1 MQQQEFELSMAK
13 FFEKAGVQ
21 IVKKGEGYSDDTN
34 LPAYILLDKK
44 RKSYYAAESDVFDN
58 AIEDENISKFMA
70 DASLSENAAHAVYT
84 LSKAANSL
92 DDSFSLNDGTDLSA
106 LTLKY
111 SLVISEENSNFVK
124 EYLEN
129 NAYKFQSVPL
139 KGKFLVIF
147 IDESMKK
154 KLSSIY
160 SFYNQTDGQEDDN
173 MLSDE
178 DIAPVFEPKDDT
190 IVDNIDLNTKTND
203 FDAETPLVSPKN
215 DDESKEDIDEEEMLD
230 SIDLNDLIK
239 PKEAADMPKDETEAD
254 LLYGKFLNEQTEK
267 IEVSNTGPVEKSLDE
282 IPEGLIDEEDIKEMT
297 SNDDTN
303 KSAKTQEKMDK
314 KAAKQQA
321 KEEKKQARLAKKREQ
336 EAQKYTYENRN
347 KSWLDIPGR
356 IFANIIGILFFLPM
370 YVLNKLLGRFLP
382 PFVLYWLA
390 AIVAVFGVYQMVFS
404 LIPQPFSST
413 FQEAA
418 NTAMQHIQS
427 FDTEI
432 EKMYSTDNM
441 TVTDNKTAANES
453 VEYDIAQ
460 TSLTM
465 MKSSAVM
472 FYAFLKSIDVVMNKG
487 ILLQYLL
494 GFAASM
500 LVIPAFRFIGKTL
513 TIFAVISYFLL
524 PLIAYSQSR
533 LIDYAFTLNEVNL
546 TAAAVTFLVY
556 VYPVIL
562 FFVVLYISSA
572 LVPDKE
578 TRREVLP

>member
-139 KGKFLVIF
+139 KGQFLVIF

-203 FDAETPLVSPKN
+203 FDAETPLVSPKT

-390 AIVAVFGVYQMVFS
+390 AIVAVFGVYQTVFS

>member
-139 KGKFLVIF
+139 KGQFLVIF

-203 FDAETPLVSPKN
+203 FDAETPLVSPKT

-347 KSWLDIPGR
+347 KSWIDIPGR

>member
-139 KGKFLVIF
+139 KGQFLVIF

-203 FDAETPLVSPKN
+203 FDAETPLVSPKT
-215 DDESKEDIDEEEMLD
+215 DDESKEDIDEEEMLN

>member
-190 IVDNIDLNTKTND
+190 IVDNIDLNTKTNN
-203 FDAETPLVSPKN
+203 FDAETPLVSPKT

>member
-70 DASLSENAAHAVYT
+70 DASLSKNAAHAVYT

-203 FDAETPLVSPKN
+203 FDAETPLVSPKT

-321 KEEKKQARLAKKREQ
+321 KEEKKQVRLAKKREQ

-465 MKSSAVM
+465 MRSSAVM

-578 TRREVLP
+578 TRSEVLP

>member
-578 TRREVLP
+578 TRSEVLP

>member
-21 IVKKGEGYSDDTN
+21 IVKKGEGYSDDTK

-203 FDAETPLVSPKN
+203 FDAETPLVSPKT

-297 SNDDTN
+297 SDDDTN

-390 AIVAVFGVYQMVFS
+390 AIVAVFGVYQTVFS

>member
-1 MQQQEFELSMAK
+1 MQQLEFELSMAK

>member
-513 TIFAVISYFLL
+513 TIFLFISYFLL

>member
-203 FDAETPLVSPKN
+203 FDAETPLVSPKT

-578 TRREVLP
+578 TRSEVLP

>member
-390 AIVAVFGVYQMVFS
+390 AIVAVFGVYQTVFS

>member
-139 KGKFLVIF
+139 KGQFLVIF

-203 FDAETPLVSPKN
+203 FDAETPLVSPKT

-390 AIVAVFGVYQMVFS
+390 AIMAVFGVYQTVFS

>member
-70 DASLSENAAHAVYT
+70 DAYLSENASHAVYT

-139 KGKFLVIF
+139 KGQFLVIF

-203 FDAETPLVSPKN
+203 FDAETPLVSPKT

-239 PKEAADMPKDETEAD
+239 PKEAADIPKDETEAD

-562 FFVVLYISSA
+562 FFVVFYISSA

>member
-139 KGKFLVIF
+139 KGQFLVIF

-203 FDAETPLVSPKN
+203 FDAETPLVSPKT

-578 TRREVLP
+578 TRSEVLP

>member
-203 FDAETPLVSPKN
+203 FDAETPLVSPKT

-390 AIVAVFGVYQMVFS
+390 AIVAVFGVYQTVFS

>member
-139 KGKFLVIF
+139 KGQFLVIF

-203 FDAETPLVSPKN
+203 FDAETPLVSPKT

-239 PKEAADMPKDETEAD
+239 PKEAADIPKDETEAD

>member
-1 MQQQEFELSMAK
+1 MDMDEDKKAKKRKTSTTKKATPYEIAPLSPETFRTGVLAVLATNVPDYAKQAAELLNCDPVKDRAMIDEVCYHNQVIQLGADVV
-13 FFEKAGVQ
+13 EKALDEELNEAYTTLQ
-21 IVKKGEGYSDDTN
+21 NACFFSDKDYAYIKQLHGEEAGSEM
-34 LPAYILLDKK
+34 PAYIHLRLSQVEDLAPSIDFLGAIYSAEVYAQSDPTAFSSYDADEVKHKINTYEDMLTPEQKAKANYIASKMFYLRNATTKTSADGSEEECLDKVLQFTSDYK
-44 RKSYYAAESDVFDN
+44 LIAYA
-58 AIEDENISKFMA
+58 
-70 DASLSENAAHAVYT
+70 
-84 LSKAANSL
+84 
-92 DDSFSLNDGTDLSA
+92 DSRL
-106 LTLKY
+106 
-111 SLVISEENSNFVK
+111 
-124 EYLEN
+124 
-129 NAYKFQSVPL
+129 
-139 KGKFLVIF
+139 
-147 IDESMKK
+147 
-154 KLSSIY
+154 
-160 SFYNQTDGQEDDN
+160 
-173 MLSDE
+173 
-178 DIAPVFEPKDDT
+178 
-190 IVDNIDLNTKTND
+190 
-203 FDAETPLVSPKN
+203 
-215 DDESKEDIDEEEMLD
+215 
-230 SIDLNDLIK
+230 
-239 PKEAADMPKDETEAD
+239 
-254 LLYGKFLNEQTEK
+254 
-267 IEVSNTGPVEKSLDE
+267 
-282 IPEGLIDEEDIKEMT
+282 
-297 SNDDTN
+297 
-303 KSAKTQEKMDK
+303 DK

>member
-139 KGKFLVIF
+139 KGQFLVIF

-203 FDAETPLVSPKN
+203 FDAETPLVSPKT

>member
-390 AIVAVFGVYQMVFS
+390 AIVAVFGVYQTVFS

-418 NTAMQHIQS
+418 
-427 FDTEI
+427 
-432 EKMYSTDNM
+432 
-441 TVTDNKTAANES
+441 
-453 VEYDIAQ
+453 
-460 TSLTM
+460 
-465 MKSSAVM
+465 
-472 FYAFLKSIDVVMNKG
+472 
-487 ILLQYLL
+487 
-494 GFAASM
+494 
-500 LVIPAFRFIGKTL
+500 
-513 TIFAVISYFLL
+513 
-524 PLIAYSQSR
+524 
-533 LIDYAFTLNEVNL
+533 
-546 TAAAVTFLVY
+546 
-556 VYPVIL
+556 
-562 FFVVLYISSA
+562 
-572 LVPDKE
+572 
-578 TRREVLP
+578 

>member
-21 IVKKGEGYSDDTN
+21 IIKKGEGYSDDVN
-34 LPAYILLDKK
+34 LPAYILLDTK
-44 RKSYYAAESDVFDN
+44 RKSYYAAESDVVDN
-58 AIEDENISKFMA
+58 LSDDENISKFMV
-70 DASLSENAAHAVYT
+70 DASLNDNTAHAIYT
-84 LSKAANSL
+84 LSRAANSL
-92 DDSFSLNDGTDLSA
+92 DDTFSLNDGTDLTA

-111 SLVISEENSNFVK
+111 ALVISDNNSGLVK

-129 NAYKFQSVPL
+129 NNYKFQSVPL
-139 KGKFLVIF
+139 KGQFLVIF

-160 SFYNQTDGQEDDN
+160 SMYTQTDEEEEDN
-173 MLSDE
+173 LLSDE
-178 DIAPVFEPKDDT
+178 DITPVFAPKEDT
-190 IVDNIDLNTKTND
+190 VVDNIDLNAKNND
-203 FDAETPLVSPKN
+203 FDAETPLVSPKT
-215 DDESKEDIDEEEMLD
+215 EEATQEEIDEEEMLD
-230 SIDLNDLIK
+230 NIDLNDLIK
-239 PKEAADMPKDETEAD
+239 PKEAEDMPKDETEAD

-297 SNDDTN
+297 SNDETEKPAKSN
-303 KSAKTQEKMDK
+303 KNVDK
-314 KAAKQQA
+314 KAAKLQA

-356 IFANIIGILFFLPM
+356 IFANIIGIIFFLPM

-390 AIVAVFGVYQMVFS
+390 AIVAVFGMYQLAFS
-404 LIPQPFSST
+404 HIPQPFSST

-418 NTAMQHIQS
+418 NTAMQHIHS
-427 FDTEI
+427 FENEI
-432 EKMYSTDNM
+432 ESLYANDNM
-441 TVTDNKTAANES
+441 TAADNKTADDKR

-460 TSLTM
+460 TSLNMIKT
-465 MKSSAVM
+465 SAIM
-472 FYAFLKSIDVVMNKG
+472 FHAFLKSIDIVMTKG

-494 GFAASM
+494 GFAASI

-513 TIFAVISYFLL
+513 TIFAVLSYFLL
-524 PLIAYSQSR
+524 PLVAYTQSK
-533 LIDYAFTLNEVNL
+533 LIDYAFTLNEINL

-556 VYPVIL
+556 VYPIIL

-578 TRREVLP
+578 TRSEVLP